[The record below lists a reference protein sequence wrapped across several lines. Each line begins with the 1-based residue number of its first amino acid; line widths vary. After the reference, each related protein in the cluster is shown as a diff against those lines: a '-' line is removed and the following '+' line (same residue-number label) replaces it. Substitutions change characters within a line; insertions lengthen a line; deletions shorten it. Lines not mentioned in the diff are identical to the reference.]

1 MGALSS
7 VLLVVETLTKLAP
20 QFVATWN
27 DLKQFDYTLYAQF
40 KGAEV
45 TDAELAELEAKIDE
59 LAARLQEPLPA
70 AQLGDPDYTA

>member
-27 DLKQFDYTLYAQF
+27 DLKPFAATLYAQF

-59 LAARLQEPLPA
+59 LAARLQDPLPA